1 MKVELKRGADG
12 EDVRCERHA
21 RVKMTSRVLVEA
33 IGRMDL
39 LSHFA
44 PSTNGKAMARAGV
57 GDKPSSQLCPLA
69 EVLVDI
75 WSYEFRRE
83 GSLRDLNYRW
93 YRKP

>member
-1 MKVELKRGADG
+1 M
-12 EDVRCERHA
+12 RCERHA
-21 RVKMTSRVLVEA
+21 RVKMTSSVSVEA
-33 IGRMDL
+33 SGRMGL

-44 PSTNGKAMARAGV
+44 PSPNGKAVVRAGV
-57 GDKPSSQLCPLA
+57 GETPSAQLCPLA

-75 WSYEFRRE
+75 GSYKSRRE